1 MKLLEEDSD
10 DSESPSEVI
19 NVNSASIEEIP
30 DPIPPSG
37 KGKRT
42 PKLDF
47 PLGL

>member
-1 MKLLEEDSD
+1 MKILEKDSNNPD
-10 DSESPSEVI
+10 SPSKDVKI
-19 NVNSASIEEIP
+19 NSISIKEIP

-37 KGKRT
+37 KGKGI

>member
-1 MKLLEEDSD
+1 MLEDIDDQDSPPED
-10 DSESPSEVI
+10 VKI
-19 NVNSASIEEIP
+19 NSASIEEIP

-37 KGKRT
+37 KGKGI